1 MLFPIEIQRGQWTDH
16 SYEVFQSFPELFL
29 PQEARTSERAGVCT
43 GSFLEEFLELRLSN
57 HEGLDI

>member
-43 GSFLEEFLELRLSN
+43 VSFWEEFLELSL
-57 HEGLDI
+57 G